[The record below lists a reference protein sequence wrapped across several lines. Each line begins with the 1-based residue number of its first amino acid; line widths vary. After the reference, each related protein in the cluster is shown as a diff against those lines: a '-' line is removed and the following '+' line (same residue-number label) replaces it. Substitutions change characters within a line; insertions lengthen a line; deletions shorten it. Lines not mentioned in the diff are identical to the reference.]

1 MARTFFSNN
10 KPPPPPPP
18 PENSSADPPLESSNL
33 ASQASEKPPPL
44 PQSRENDSSSSIQR
58 TPASNSQEP
67 LATQKPP
74 SPPIGS
80 NQSLA
85 AMSARADQRT
95 LPPQV
100 GARLVPNHKETKPAP
115 AYTRLFPHP
124 RDLLREQGMATPLVL
139 PRSSAFAKL
148 ESSLPPL
155 MGFEELDQLDP
166 LDLDQPTYDPH
177 RGVAPSEI
185 NSRATSLALASAQ
198 STPVPLPVDRQDFLV
213 TRREAPTTPQPTVP
227 LQMPTPRA
235 RARESAPP
243 MTPSPNQLILRE
255 MTKAPQPQD
264 QVTTM
269 SNILQGQ
276 WLLYVNAHEKNDL
289 HMMRIALDQ
298 AIITQ
303 DALET
308 MIGTEKMLEIADG
321 WSARGEIA
329 HLNLAPR
336 PTLHQPSD
344 TSSHHQRP
352 MVIEATTY
360 PSTQTVYTSP
370 DTDTHMRPATASQ
383 HMMPPPPPPPI
394 VEPRPIR
401 PSTGPQDGQN
411 LVALHPMAP
420 PIPPRLEELNYQPHQ
435 AEQQYHQE
443 MDRYFAQRHHGHQ
456 QYPPQ
461 QELSMHNPQS
471 FHPRNQGYSGPP
483 QHRGNHPYHRP
494 FQRNWQRRPDP
505 ISSMM
510 EMGNFLMRAEQ
521 VMGRMQR
528 LRNRGGRGYRAG
540 NRGNNQ
546 FHHPPNF
553 PQ

>member
-1 MARTFFSNN
+1 
-10 KPPPPPPP
+10 
-18 PENSSADPPLESSNL
+18 
-33 ASQASEKPPPL
+33 
-44 PQSRENDSSSSIQR
+44 
-58 TPASNSQEP
+58 
-67 LATQKPP
+67 
-74 SPPIGS
+74 
-80 NQSLA
+80 
-85 AMSARADQRT
+85 
-95 LPPQV
+95 
-100 GARLVPNHKETKPAP
+100 
-115 AYTRLFPHP
+115 
-124 RDLLREQGMATPLVL
+124 
-139 PRSSAFAKL
+139 
-148 ESSLPPL
+148 
-155 MGFEELDQLDP
+155 
-166 LDLDQPTYDPH
+166 
-177 RGVAPSEI
+177 
-185 NSRATSLALASAQ
+185 
-198 STPVPLPVDRQDFLV
+198 
-213 TRREAPTTPQPTVP
+213 
-227 LQMPTPRA
+227 MPTPRA

-243 MTPSPNQLILRE
+243 MTPSPNQLVLRE

-276 WLLYVNAHEKNDL
+276 WLLYMNTHKKNDV
-289 HMMRIALDQ
+289 HIMRIALDQ
-298 AIITQ
+298 VIITQ

-321 WSARGEIA
+321 WRARGEIA

-336 PTLHQPSD
+336 PTLHQPST

-352 MVIEATTY
+352 MAIEATTY

-370 DTDTHMRPATASQ
+370 DTDTHMRPAKANQ

-420 PIPPRLEELNYQPHQ
+420 PIPPRPEELNYQHHQ

-443 MDRYFAQRHHGHQ
+443 MDCYFAQRHHGHQ

-471 FHPRNQGYSGPP
+471 FHPRDQGYSGPP
-483 QHRGNHPYHRP
+483 QHRGNHPYRRP
-494 FQRNWQRRPDP
+494 FQRNWQRLPDP

-510 EMGNFLMRAEQ
+510 EMGNFLMRAER

-528 LRNRGGRGYRAG
+528 LRSRGGRDYRAG